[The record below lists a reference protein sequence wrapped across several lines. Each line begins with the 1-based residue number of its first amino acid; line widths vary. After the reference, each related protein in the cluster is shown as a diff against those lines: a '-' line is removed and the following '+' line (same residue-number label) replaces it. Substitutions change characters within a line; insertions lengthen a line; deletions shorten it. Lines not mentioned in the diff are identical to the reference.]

1 MSENDQ
7 KLLQPYSV
15 SRAVYRCDSTERKML
30 YYAAVQVQHKPF
42 VWNERKYKGYLAE
55 FKISEMLLALGMTNT
70 DTNRKRI
77 RNAVETIAEK
87 PIKVVDTEKK
97 LEVLPW
103 LRRGTYDEEKN
114 IVQLVFTEEI
124 GELFVEC
131 KERFSL
137 IKLKIIGGLKSYYAM
152 RYYEIALSYRGYMG
166 KCENPIETWYFERS
180 IDDLRMIF
188 KIDKKSYDHKGGTK
202 DFIEKVVKQP
212 IAELNKLNSDFTI
225 TVEKLKNPL
234 DRRRVVGFKFT
245 CNVCKVAETT
255 AKTELATKS
264 ASTKQKETEDLK
276 LQEEIPEKIPEKK
289 QEQERTKGLEREL
302 VDLKDQNAVLAEGN
316 ELLSKMTK
324 LQMKYPKEFYER
336 LTERQKKRKPFDFD
350 ILIFKE
356 IVDSM
361 IADGFF

>member
-1 MSENDQ
+1 MGENDQ

-30 YYAAVQVQHKPF
+30 YYAAVLVQHKPF
-42 VWNERKYKGYLAE
+42 LDSKSPSYNCE
-55 FKISEMLLALGMTNT
+55 FRISEMLLALGMSNNGE
-70 DTNRKRI
+70 NRKNI
-77 RNAVETIAEK
+77 RKVVETIARNT
-87 PIKVVDTEKK
+87 IKVVNTEKK
-97 LEVLPW
+97 LDVLNW
-103 LRRGTYDEEKN
+103 LQRGIYDDEKD
-114 IVQLVFTEEI
+114 LVLLQFTDKI

-131 KERFSL
+131 RERFSL
-137 IKLKIIGGLKSYYAM
+137 INLKTIGGLKSFYAM

-166 KCENPIETWYFERS
+166 KCENPAKTWYFERS
-180 IDDLRMIF
+180 IDELRAMF
-188 KIDKKSYDHKGGTK
+188 LIDGYDMRTDHFV
-202 DFIEKVVKQP
+202 DYAVKQP

-245 CNVCKVAETT
+245 CNVCKFAETT
-255 AKTELATKS
+255 AKAEVANKSVSTKKK
-264 ASTKQKETEDLK
+264 KQKEIENLE
-276 LQEEIPEKIPEKK
+276 LQEEIPEKK

>member
-1 MSENDQ
+1 MGENDQ

-30 YYAAVQVQHKPF
+30 YYAAVLVQHKPF
-42 VWNERKYKGYLAE
+42 LDSKSPSYNCE
-55 FKISEMLLALGMTNT
+55 FRISEMLLALGMSNNGE
-70 DTNRKRI
+70 NRKNI
-77 RNAVETIAEK
+77 RKVVETIARNT
-87 PIKVVDTEKK
+87 IKVVNTEKK
-97 LEVLPW
+97 LDVLNW
-103 LRRGTYDEEKN
+103 LQRGIYDDEKD
-114 IVQLVFTEEI
+114 LVLLQFTDKI

-131 KERFSL
+131 RERFSL
-137 IKLKIIGGLKSYYAM
+137 INLKTIGGLKSFYAM

-166 KCENPIETWYFERS
+166 KCENPAKTWYFERS
-180 IDDLRMIF
+180 IDELRAMF
-188 KIDKKSYDHKGGTK
+188 LIDGYDMRTDHFV
-202 DFIEKVVKQP
+202 DYAVKQP

-245 CNVCKVAETT
+245 CNVCKFAETT

-264 ASTKQKETEDLK
+264 VSTKKKKQKETENPE
-276 LQEEIPEKIPEKK
+276 LQEEIPEKK

>member
-30 YYAAVQVQHKPF
+30 YYAAVLVQHKPF
-42 VWNERKYKGYLAE
+42 LDSKSPSYNCE
-55 FKISEMLLALGMTNT
+55 FRISEMLLALGMSNNGE
-70 DTNRKRI
+70 NRKNI
-77 RNAVETIAEK
+77 RKVVETIARNT
-87 PIKVVDTEKK
+87 IKVVNTEKK
-97 LEVLPW
+97 LDVLNW
-103 LRRGTYDEEKN
+103 LQRGIYDDEKD
-114 IVQLVFTEEI
+114 LVLLQFTDKI

-131 KERFSL
+131 RERFSL
-137 IKLKIIGGLKSYYAM
+137 INLKTIGGLKSFYAM

>member
-1 MSENDQ
+1 MKEMSGNDQ

-15 SRAVYRCDSTERKML
+15 SRAVYRCDSTERKIL
-30 YYAAVQVQHKPF
+30 YYASLLVQLKP
-42 VWNERKYKGYLAE
+42 YKFLEYDMQGYLAE
-55 FKISEMLLALGMTNT
+55 FKISEMLLALGMANT
-70 DTNRKRI
+70 YTNRKLVRK
-77 RNAVETIAEK
+77 AVETIAK
-87 PIKVVDTEKK
+87 NTIKVVDTEKK
-97 LEVLPW
+97 LGVLNW
-103 LRRGTYDEEKN
+103 LQLGIYDDEKDKVTL
-114 IVQLVFTEEI
+114 IFTDAI
-124 GELFVEC
+124 GKLFVEC
-131 KERFSL
+131 REKFSL
-137 IKLKIIGGLKSYYAM
+137 INLKTIGGLKSYYAM

-166 KCENPIETWYFERS
+166 KCENPIKTWYFERS
-180 IDDLRMIF
+180 IDELRAMF
-188 KIDKKSYDHKGGTK
+188 LVDGYGDNRSNNFID
-202 DFIEKVVKQP
+202 FVVKQP

-245 CNVCKVAETT
+245 CNVCKFAETT

-264 ASTKQKETEDLK
+264 VSTKKKKQKETENPE
-276 LQEEIPEKIPEKK
+276 LQEEIPEKK